1 MSLDVGAILVSPF
14 LDSIPG
20 IMGRNLWR
28 QLKHRY
34 NVFELEAPE
43 PPEED
48 AVSLKTHRKRK
59 RGKEEVGGTSASH
72 DVGEATSRVVD
83 AVDLTDSPPAK
94 EASPVATAEVVQG
107 VGLTAPDAEGGVGV
121 AEVEVCVSEQTVRVA
136 KVAGSASGPEMQ
148 AGKAAEP
155 EVQAGK
161 AAEPEV
167 QARNAADPEVQASGL
182 AAQAAGA
189 GSSQGPS
196 RTQYLSHRFGKGID
210 TVRLDHVSASAGM
223 DSLWSAGVTA
233 ERFFPQGS
241 LSSEDQGLIDRIGPE
256 DSFDAAQVM
265 LQRVIGI
272 MSHWKPKWGQQREDL
287 AKQQQELAKR
297 EQELAKQEQELAKV
311 KGRLQPWK
319 EANKILRVDN
329 KTLTAALDEAK
340 RRVAELRTARS
351 DLAPVQKSLE
361 IALRS
366 NDAYASRVR
375 SLEDVVASLKG
386 ELVAAAEERLRSE
399 AILGGREDEIAAL
412 RVELVE
418 LAAGKAAV
426 EGRLVEMERSV
437 VAEHTRGFQKATRQA
452 RLLAPGF
459 DFSSMHLEKVV
470 RRGRI
475 VSEDDVNDSSSENAS
490 A

>member
-1 MSLDVGAILVSPF
+1 
-14 LDSIPG
+14 
-20 IMGRNLWR
+20 
-28 QLKHRY
+28 
-34 NVFELEAPE
+34 
-43 PPEED
+43 
-48 AVSLKTHRKRK
+48 
-59 RGKEEVGGTSASH
+59 
-72 DVGEATSRVVD
+72 
-83 AVDLTDSPPAK
+83 
-94 EASPVATAEVVQG
+94 
-107 VGLTAPDAEGGVGV
+107 
-121 AEVEVCVSEQTVRVA
+121 
-136 KVAGSASGPEMQ
+136 
-148 AGKAAEP
+148 
-155 EVQAGK
+155 
-161 AAEPEV
+161 
-167 QARNAADPEVQASGL
+167 
-182 AAQAAGA
+182 
-189 GSSQGPS
+189 
-196 RTQYLSHRFGKGID
+196 
-210 TVRLDHVSASAGM
+210 M

-319 EANKILRVDN
+319 EANKILREDN
-329 KTLTAALDEAK
+329 KALTAALDEAK
-340 RRVAELRTARS
+340 RREAELRTARS
-351 DLAPVQKSLE
+351 DLARVQKSLE

-366 NDAYASRVR
+366 NEAYASRVGELQGLAAFSRARAR
-375 SLEDVVASLKG
+375 SLEDEVTSSRDQVRVLEDVVASLKG
-386 ELVAAAEERLRSE
+386 ELAAAAEERLRSE

-437 VAEHTRGFQKATRQA
+437 VAEHKRGFQKAARQA

-459 DFSSMHLEKVV
+459 DFSSMHVEKVV